1 MRKKLY
7 HQCCSVFFFFWD
19 HVYTWTKLKYLLLF
33 IPFFF
38 VNIWWESW
46 WILLICRTCNH
57 MSNIASLQIFSKFIV
72 SKKCFPGCTR
82 NLRFPLENLGV
93 APVLCRSSSQTL
105 YLCVGVNIGVSS
117 ILWCDLH
124 AIETTNV
131 PVLHFSPQ
139 MDGMV
144 SAILYTCSKEMY
156 TWNLLRI
163 ILFYNM
169 NIVLCNN
176 YLSHT
181 EIECIYHFDYKRK
194 ADSN

>member
-1 MRKKLY
+1 MPGLTSAIQVDDQKDFYCVHFTTKTFSLKL
-7 HQCCSVFFFFWD
+7 QLVVKTANEEKIVSPMLFSFFFWD

-57 MSNIASLQIFSKFIV
+57 MSNIANLQIFSKVIV
-72 SKKCFPGCTR
+72 SKKCFPGFTR

-131 PVLHFSPQ
+131 PTSF
-139 MDGMV
+139 
-144 SAILYTCSKEMY
+144 
-156 TWNLLRI
+156 
-163 ILFYNM
+163 FYCRWM
-169 NIVLCNN
+169 
-176 YLSHT
+176 
-181 EIECIYHFDYKRK
+181 EW
-194 ADSN
+194 